1 MSVLGSWSPA
11 AALPADVDHPE
22 FQEVFGYK
30 LEACCTLIGGAVS
43 RAEFAPFPSC
53 PPPASS
59 RGWAGPPLA
68 RSSLGWLSSFFV
80 LRTAH
85 SVFRLV
91 NFLSLSCYS
100 TV

>member
-43 RAEFAPFPSC
+43 GAEFAPFPSC

-68 RSSLGWLSSFFV
+68 RSSLDLLRPFV
-80 LRTAH
+80 LQTAGN
-85 SVFRLV
+85 VFRLV
-91 NFLSLSCYS
+91 NFLSLSRYP